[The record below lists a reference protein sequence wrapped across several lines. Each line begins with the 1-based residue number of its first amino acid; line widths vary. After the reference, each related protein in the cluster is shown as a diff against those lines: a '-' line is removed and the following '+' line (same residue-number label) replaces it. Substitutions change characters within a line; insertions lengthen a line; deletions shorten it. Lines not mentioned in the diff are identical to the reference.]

1 MNRLQKFIERTEAG
15 RASGRVAFVLDANNL
30 PPPDRSCT
38 WVTATNFN
46 AAEEVL
52 ARPEL
57 KRAYKQALDQ
67 GLAVIDT
74 NAE

>member
-1 MNRLQKFIERTEAG
+1 LSAPKPVAPW
-15 RASGRVAFVLDANNL
+15 GRVAFVLDANNL
-30 PPPDRSCT
+30 PSPNRSCT
-38 WVTATNFN
+38 SVTATNFN

-67 GLAVIDT
+67 GVALIDA